1 MSTHTIKKFTSEK
14 GKAMLSYEG
23 YIYTLERK
31 NDVKLIFRCQNGD
44 CKGRCHTNPTV
55 DVIVSAPTEHCHAS
69 KPDLVPVLELKNK
82 IKSRAA
88 ETEESSS
95 TILHS
100 AMRSFPLDAAGQL
113 PQSETLLRTIRR
125 QRQGPPMNS
134 NNQLPDHLKQTDRG
148 ENFVLHED
156 EKLIIFTTATNLSV
170 LKTCKH
176 WFVDGTFKEKK
187 QRTTIIFF
195 QRIMDEDD
203 FNPETILSDFEA
215 ATIKSINSLFPNILH
230 KGCLFHFGQCIWRQ
244 IQSLEL
250 QKKYQEDEPFHLN
263 IKNIIALAFVPV
275 LDAIKAFNLIADD
288 FEDEVDDFL
297 GYFEKIWIG
306 KPEKRGTSKKKPL
319 FPIEIWNV
327 YDRAVAN
334 LPRSNNS
341 IEGWHNAFEK
351 RVAIVHPTITK
362 LTEKIRREQSKFEVD
377 IAQIRQGQE
386 PKPKKLKYRKLDER
400 IKRLVDDYENVDLGE
415 YLKGLAVNMSL

>member
-44 CKGRCHTNPTV
+44 CKGRCHTNPTM
-55 DVIVSAPTEHCHAS
+55 DVIVSAPTEHY
-69 KPDLVPVLELKNK
+69 
-82 IKSRAA
+82 
-88 ETEESSS
+88 
-95 TILHS
+95 
-100 AMRSFPLDAAGQL
+100 AAGQL

-170 LKTCKH
+170 LKTYKH
-176 WFVDGTFKEKK
+176 WFVDGTFKVCPEDFYQMFTLHGLLKSQIIPLVYGLLVGKK
-187 QRTTIIFF
+187 TTDYDHFF

-215 ATIKSINSLFPNILH
+215 ATIKIDQFIVSKHSS
-230 KGCLFHFGQCIWRQ
+230 QSIWRQ
-244 IQSLEL
+244 IQSLGL
-250 QKKYQEDEPFHLN
+250 QKKYQEDESFHLN
-263 IKNIIALAFVPV
+263 IKKIIALAFVPV
-275 LDAIKAFNLIADD
+275 LDVIKAFNLIADD
-288 FEDEVDDFL
+288 FEDEADDFL
-297 GYFEKIWIG
+297 GYFEKTWIG
-306 KPEKRGTSKKKPL
+306 QPKKRGTGQKKTL
-319 FPIEIWNV
+319 FPI
-327 YDRAVAN
+327 DRAVAN

-341 IEGWHNAFEK
+341 IEGWHNAFAK
-351 RVAIVHPTITK
+351 RVTIVHPTITK

-386 PKPKKLKYRKLDER
+386 PKPKKLKYRKFDER
-400 IKRLVDDYENVDLGE
+400 IKRLVDDYGNVDL
-415 YLKGLAVNMSL
+415 

>member
-176 WFVDGTFKEKK
+176 WFVDGTFKVCPEDFYQMFTLHGLLKS
-187 QRTTIIFF
+187 QII
-195 QRIMDEDD
+195 
-203 FNPETILSDFEA
+203 PLVYG
-215 ATIKSINSLFPNILH
+215 LL
-230 KGCLFHFGQCIWRQ
+230 CIWRQ

>member
-176 WFVDGTFKEKK
+176 WFVDGTFKVCPEDFYQMFTLHGLLKSQIIPLVYGLLVGKK
-187 QRTTIIFF
+187 TTDYDHFF
-195 QRIMDEDD
+195 S
-203 FNPETILSDFEA
+203 TC
-215 ATIKSINSLFPNILH
+215 H
-230 KGCLFHFGQCIWRQ
+230 G
-244 IQSLEL
+244 
-250 QKKYQEDEPFHLN
+250 
-263 IKNIIALAFVPV
+263 
-275 LDAIKAFNLIADD
+275 
-288 FEDEVDDFL
+288 
-297 GYFEKIWIG
+297 
-306 KPEKRGTSKKKPL
+306 
-319 FPIEIWNV
+319 
-327 YDRAVAN
+327 
-334 LPRSNNS
+334 
-341 IEGWHNAFEK
+341 
-351 RVAIVHPTITK
+351 
-362 LTEKIRREQSKFEVD
+362 RR
-377 IAQIRQGQE
+377 
-386 PKPKKLKYRKLDER
+386 
-400 IKRLVDDYENVDLGE
+400 
-415 YLKGLAVNMSL
+415 